1 MSDKKWRRVENE
13 WNLQTAPWSG
23 GFGIEEID
31 EDLAVPSLVCWFYRG
46 WDESLVDRVVEMH
59 NRWVDERADAD

>member
-1 MSDKKWRRVENE
+1 MKKWRIIENE
-13 WNLQTAPWSG
+13 CNLEVAPWSG

-46 WDESLVDRVVEMH
+46 HDRSMVQRIVDLH
-59 NRWVDERADAD
+59 NKDIAI